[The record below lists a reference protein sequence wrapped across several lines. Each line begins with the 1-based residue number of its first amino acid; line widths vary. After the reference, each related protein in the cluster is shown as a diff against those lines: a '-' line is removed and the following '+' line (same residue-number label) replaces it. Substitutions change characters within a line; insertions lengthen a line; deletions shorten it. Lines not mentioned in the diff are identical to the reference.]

1 MTCCPCCSSLMLRR
15 VRQGKVYWFCRTC
28 WQEMP
33 VLTVEGQRSNPT
45 APAPTPNA
53 LTLNSVKDGDL
64 QHFFNRIEKSTLTR
78 KQLALAL

>member
-1 MTCCPCCSSLMLRR
+1 MLRR

-33 VLTVEGQRSNPT
+33 LLTVDDQRPVPT
-45 APAPTPNA
+45 VPAPT
-53 LTLNSVKDGDL
+53 LNSIKDDNL
-64 QHFFNRIEKSTLTR
+64 HHFFNRNRIEQSSLTR